1 MSAGNDDTDDRGAP
15 PAASAEGPPDDRKV
29 KELLDPA
36 TVADLERWFTLPS
49 YEQLADRG
57 VRPEPPPE
65 DPETVK
71 LLERRAAAI
80 AAADPVLIA
89 EIDRRLS
96 SGDDLIEP
104 WPEIATLD
112 TRPVAR
118 FDTAMAERRL
128 AIAEGREYERSP
140 DIEDQ
145 LAESTPQALLR
156 DLHRP
161 ELYFEKVYER
171 YDPEAASRYNASGEV
186 AAVMATRWKPVLEPL
201 AATQARA
208 ARGEITTLLR
218 GRWDNLP
225 IPSRQ
230 VPE

>member
-1 MSAGNDDTDDRGAP
+1 MASGNDDSNGG
-15 PAASAEGPPDDRKV
+15 SDDRKV
-29 KELLDPA
+29 KDLLDPA

-65 DPETVK
+65 DPETARLIK
-71 LLERRAAAI
+71 RRAAAI
-80 AAADPVLIA
+80 EAADPAFLAAVDA
-89 EIDRRLS
+89 RLS
-96 SGDDLIEP
+96 SGDDLVEP

-112 TRPVAR
+112 ARPIAK

-128 AIAEGREYERSP
+128 VIATPREYERSP
-140 DIEDQ
+140 DVEEN
-145 LAESTPQALLR
+145 LAEATPQALLR

-161 ELYFEKVYER
+161 EDYFQKVYEI
-171 YDPEAASRYNASGEV
+171 YDPEAASRYNVANEV
-186 AAVMATRWKPVLEPL
+186 AALMATRWAPTLEPL
-201 AATQARA
+201 AGTQARTA
-208 ARGEITTLLR
+208 FGEITALVR

-225 IPSRQ
+225 LPSKQ